1 MVPAD
6 TLRKLELF
14 DGLTELELNAV
25 TGLAEVVDYPKGSM
39 IFKENESAAK
49 LYVLLTGRVAIQFEL
64 ARNQEAVVHTATAGQ
79 AFGWSAMVQ
88 PYKFTA
94 SARCVEDSKIVTVDG
109 EDLRKFAKDDCHVG
123 FVIME
128 KLAQV
133 ISTRLRET
141 RMQLISAVHG

>member
-1 MVPAD
+1 MVPAEI
-6 TLRKLELF
+6 LRKLELF
-14 DGLTELELNAV
+14 DGLTADELNAV
-25 TGLAEVVDYPKGSM
+25 TGLANVVEYPKGSM
-39 IFKENESAAK
+39 IFKENESAEH
-49 LYVLLTGRVAIQFEL
+49 LYVLLEGMVAIQFEL
-64 ARNQEAVVHTATAGQ
+64 ARNQTAVVHTSTAGQ

-94 SARCVEDSKIVTVDG
+94 SARCVADSKVVTVDG
-109 EDLRKFAKDDCHVG
+109 ENIRKLAREDCHVG

-141 RMQLISAVHG
+141 RMQLISAIHG